1 MTDRDGI
8 NSDTPLQDARARRPR
23 LAILAGAAGAC
34 LAAAAIG
41 SVVTAAPASADFDD
55 LVDPIIQPLLTHVA
69 DSFSGIDTAFGAD
82 VTAWADHAL
91 AHLGSLDSAAALSST
106 AATADSTTT
115 TSEAATGTAYIP
127 ITVQEDTEPSIQA
140 TVNGSD
146 TSLLVDTGSG
156 GLVIPWQDLGS
167 SHWEVLRELHQA
179 GAHLEKFGHSGY
191 SGGVQYSYREYDG
204 LTVDYGN
211 GQLITTNTP
220 VDIVWNSHGVFGS
233 GGPRNF
239 EEFLKDN
246 DVTGILGIGANTA
259 GPTES
264 PFEAT
269 GYTGVTVDLPQ
280 NELIVGDSNPGT
292 AIYTVH
298 GAPIS
303 NLYETVTTNGVT
315 KGLTVSDDV
324 DSGGVYGTIPSS
336 LGAVQ
341 GSTITVYSSN
351 GGTELY
357 SYTVGHDANGANE
370 LPVSTSGT
378 SIDSGEIPFR
388 EHPIYIDYTN
398 NTMSF
403 DELLS

>member
-1 MTDRDGI
+1 MTVRDHTKS
-8 NSDTPLQDARARRPR
+8 NQRARPPVI
-23 LAILAGAAGAC
+23 ILAGAAGAC
-34 LAAAAIG
+34 LAAAVVATG
-41 SVVTAAPASADFDD
+41 SLFTAAPARADFDD
-55 LVDPIIQPLLTHVA
+55 LLDPILQPLLTHVA
-69 DSFSGIDTAFGAD
+69 DSLSGIDPTLGAD
-82 VTAWADHAL
+82 LTAWTDTAL

-115 TSEAATGTAYIP
+115 SSDASTGFAYIP
-127 ITVQEDTEPSIQA
+127 ITVQEDTEPSVQA
-140 TVNGSD
+140 TVDGSN
-146 TSLLVDTGSG
+146 TSLLVDTGSS

-167 SHWEVLRELHQA
+167 SHLEVLRELRAA
-179 GAHLEKFGHSGY
+179 GDHLEKFGHSGY

-211 GQLITTNTP
+211 GQLTTTNTP
-220 VDIVWNSHGVFGS
+220 VDIVWNSHGTFGS
-233 GGPRNF
+233 DGPRNF

-246 DVTGILGIGANTA
+246 DVTGILGIGDNTA

-280 NELIVGDSNPGT
+280 NELIVGDTNPGT
-292 AIYTVH
+292 AIATVS

-303 NLYETVTTNGVT
+303 SLYETVTTGGVT
-315 KGLTVSDDV
+315 KASTVTDDV
-324 DSGGVYGTIPSS
+324 DSGGVYGTVPSS
-336 LGAVQ
+336 LGAAQ
-341 GSTITVYSSN
+341 GSTITVYSSH

-357 SYTVGHDANGANE
+357 SYTVGNDTNGASE
-370 LPVSTSGT
+370 LPESTSGT

-388 EHPIYIDYTN
+388 EAPIYIDYTN
-398 NTMSF
+398 DKMSF

>member
-34 LAAAAIG
+34 LAAAAIATG

-239 EEFLKDN
+239 EEFLRHVGVVRGRLFCGRWWGHDCARAWRNADLKSWRN
-246 DVTGILGIGANTA
+246 PTGI
-259 GPTES
+259 S
-264 PFEAT
+264 
-269 GYTGVTVDLPQ
+269 DLRIKALQ
-280 NELIVGDSNPGT
+280 IRCRRD
-292 AIYTVH
+292 IQ
-298 GAPIS
+298 
-303 NLYETVTTNGVT
+303 
-315 KGLTVSDDV
+315 
-324 DSGGVYGTIPSS
+324 SGGHLCKRVFAYANSCGTKICVLIAPFCRSD
-336 LGAVQ
+336 A
-341 GSTITVYSSN
+341 TINSHILQLPFY
-351 GGTELY
+351 ELQIADLNHRY
-357 SYTVGHDANGANE
+357 R
-370 LPVSTSGT
+370 
-378 SIDSGEIPFR
+378 F
-388 EHPIYIDYTN
+388 
-398 NTMSF
+398 
-403 DELLS
+403 